1 MKTIKNLIIMSFV
14 SFSTMAYSDVAEVY
28 QWEAFPGK
36 SMEMMESMM
45 KAASIHEKQGATVA
59 IDLHNIGSTQLVNY
73 VLRWDDSKSYAASK
87 DIQASSQEWVEFWA
101 EANQNPSGEMTASFS
116 ANNLDQTRKA
126 SDFEGSYVY
135 SVTVWKVD
143 PGKDLELIERFMESK
158 SILESSG
165 ARVEI
170 YAGNWGAPNE
180 YHFLLMYDSWTDLE
194 KSFSELTTP
203 GGEWMKNLEP
213 EDLLKYG
220 LIPEFIGRLPITA
233 TCLLYTSDAADE

>member
-1 MKTIKNLIIMSFV
+1 MKTIKKLIIMSFV
-14 SFSTMAYSDVAEVY
+14 SFSTVAYSDVAEVY
-28 QWEAFPGK
+28 QWKAFPGK

-59 IDLHNIGSTQLVNY
+59 IDLHNVGSTQLVNY

-135 SVTVWKVD
+135 SVSVWDVE
-143 PGKDLELIERFMESK
+143 PGKDLDLIQRFMTSK
-158 SILESSG
+158 PILERAG

-170 YAGNWGAPNE
+170 YQANWGAPGE
-180 YHFLLMYDSWTDLE
+180 YHYVLMFDSWADLE
-194 KSFSELTTP
+194 ESFSKLGP
-203 GGEWMKNLEP
+203 GSEWASYMQS
-213 EDLLKYG
+213 
-220 LIPEFIGRLPITA
+220 TA
-233 TCLLYTSDAADE
+233 DDEVIAEQISFFTGQTAN